1 MLAGLIILNEYEKE
15 NENENGM
22 EKSET
27 ELLYMIYRLV
37 ECTIQNSRTWFQFLF
52 LIVNLWKLASFLFVN
67 NQITRELKILNSKP
81 INNRPVLCIF
91 SKDE

>member
-1 MLAGLIILNEYEKE
+1 MNKICRLADDQPMLAGLIILNEYEKEKE

-67 NQITRELKILNSKP
+67 N
-81 INNRPVLCIF
+81 
-91 SKDE
+91 